1 MIVGIIAL
9 SLFGIIFAAMA
20 LAPLAMEESHREA
33 KPVVQPVAIASRRAA
48 ATHDHDHE
56 PQAA

>member
-9 SLFGIIFAAMA
+9 SLFGIIFAVMA
-20 LAPLAMEESHREA
+20 LAPLALEESHREA

-48 ATHDHDHE
+48 AMHDHDHE